1 MKNDN
6 VLSSLIFIFLIIF
19 TISIF
24 IYILFILLSTNS
36 SRIYFLNVGEG
47 DSELLILPSNIKIMT
62 DAGPQD
68 NVLSELQKILPDWDN
83 YIDLSI
89 ISHPQLDHFNGFNY
103 LLDHYNFGAFIIN
116 GREDLKV
123 KEWKD
128 LIQKIEIKKIPI
140 ITLKEGDSISF
151 KENKIQI
158 ISPNNSFLESAEL
171 NDTALVEIIK
181 TKDFKALLTSD
192 IGDNVEKQ
200 ILKSYKDIKSDILK
214 VAHHGSKYSSSKE
227 FLTAVNPKISV
238 IEVGKNKYGHPS
250 KEIIDL
256 IASSAK
262 SLIFRTDENG
272 TIEIKKAENNLSV
285 TGFK

>member
-6 VLSSLIFIFLIIF
+6 VLSSLIFIFLIILA
-19 TISIF
+19 ISIL
-24 IYILFILLSTNS
+24 IYIFFTLFSTNS

-83 YIDLSI
+83 YIDLGI

-103 LLDHYNFGAFIIN
+103 LLDHYNFGAFVIN
-116 GREDLKV
+116 GREDVNV

-128 LIQKIEIKKIPI
+128 LIQKIETKNIPI
-140 ITLKEGDSISF
+140 IMLKEGDSISF
-151 KENKIQI
+151 KENKVQI

-171 NDTALVEIIK
+171 NDTALVEMIK

-200 ILKSYKDIKSDILK
+200 ILKYYKDIKSDILK

-227 FLTAVNPKISV
+227 FLIAVNPKISV

-250 KEIIDL
+250 KEIIDS
-256 IASSAK
+256 IASSTK

-272 TIEIKKAENNLSV
+272 TIEIKKTGNNLSV
-285 TGFK
+285 TRFK